1 MNRND
6 SVSQILTFVAAN
18 ERYGMNLGEID
29 EVLFM
34 MSFQDLPN
42 MPSFVKGV
50 INLRGLLIPVL
61 DVCERLSRPRAEIP
75 PQSKSDSVYPKTA
88 RMLLLAAKEK
98 QFVLIVDEVERIHAV
113 QNKELHPIQTDTSEA
128 RSFLSTMWL
137 DNGVMVPLMEGPKLL
152 ADSDWSKLPHSA
164 SSAPTN
170 A

>member
-1 MNRND
+1 MNRDN

-18 ERYGMNLGEID
+18 ERYGINLGEID

-61 DVCERLSRPRAEIP
+61 DVCERLNKPRLTT
-75 PQSKSDSVYPKTA
+75 QSEADSAYPTTA
-88 RMLLLAAKEK
+88 RMLLLTAHEK
-98 QFVLIVDEVERIHAV
+98 QFVLIVDQVERIHTV
-113 QNKELHPIQTDTSEA
+113 SSEELHPIQTDTNEA

-137 DNGVMVPLMEGPKLL
+137 DDGVMVPLMESLKLL

-164 SSAPTN
+164 SSAQPN